1 MASPSLVTKLKN
13 TSQFKIVIN
22 TSTIL
27 HYYQLLQLTYAIDDR
42 GDGIVAKTY
51 TGIALKNQYQIIT
64 L

>member
-42 GDGIVAKTY
+42 GDGIVAETY
-51 TGIALKNQYQIIT
+51 SADDLKYSEC
-64 L
+64 